1 MQYYTAFILGLVGSL
16 HCLGMCGPLLL
27 AVPGGAGTSAK
38 FLIGRLVY
46 HLGRISVYALLGAVF
61 GIIGQTFALAGWQR
75 WVSIIA
81 GCVILIG
88 LLASTRFGLSTPAF
102 KVVQKL
108 KSHFASLLMRRDLSS
123 QFFLGTLN
131 GLLPCGLVYVACAGA
146 VATGHILS
154 GVGFMAAFG
163 VGTLP
168 MLLSVSFI
176 GKKLSFN
183 HRQKLQKLIPA
194 SIALVGVLLILR
206 GMDLGIPYIS
216 PALAHSHEAQASC
229 H

>member
-1 MQYYTAFILGLVGSL
+1 MHYYTAFVLGLVGSL

-27 AVPGGAGTSAK
+27 AVPGGAGTSAR
-38 FLIGRLVY
+38 FLTGRLIY

-61 GIIGQTFALAGWQR
+61 GLVGQTFALAGWQR

-81 GCVILIG
+81 GSVILIG
-88 LLASTRFGLSTPAF
+88 LLASTRFAVQAPAF
-102 KVVQKL
+102 KFVQRL
-108 KSHFASLLMRRDLSS
+108 KSHFASLLARRDLSS
-123 QFFLGTLN
+123 QFFMGALN

-154 GVGFMAAFG
+154 GIGFMAAFG
-163 VGTLP
+163 LGTLP
-168 MLLSVSFI
+168 MLLSVSFL
-176 GKKLSFN
+176 GKKLSFS
-183 HRQKLQKLIPA
+183 HRQKLQKLIPM

-206 GMDLGIPYIS
+206 GMALDIPYVS
-216 PALAHSHEAQASC
+216 PALGQGHDAHSAC

>member
-27 AVPGGAGTSAK
+27 AMPGGVGAGGR
-38 FLIGRLVY
+38 FLTGRLIY
-46 HLGRISVYALLGAVF
+46 HLGRIGVYALLGAAF
-61 GIIGQTFALAGWQR
+61 GLIGQTFALAGWQR
-75 WVSIIA
+75 WVSITA
-81 GCVILIG
+81 GSVILIG

-108 KSHFASLLMRRDLSS
+108 KSHFARLLIRRDLSS
-123 QFFLGTLN
+123 QFLLGALN

-154 GVGFMAAFG
+154 GIGFMAAFG
-163 VGTLP
+163 LGTLP

-216 PALAHSHEAQASC
+216 PSLAHSHQANISC